1 MVEEDLG
8 LLFVGAVLVVVA
20 HAFIERTDA
29 GAGHD
34 LVMVAFGD
42 FLFGHEVAVGVVP
55 TRLRTV
61 LPFDQ
66 AHVPREFEHRAG
78 GQVDAAVGVD
88 SELRLEAG
96 AAGAPRAQLADGD
109 DDDLVLGL
117 GGDVLPVGQVDRR
130 LLRHV
135 RAGQRLDAQA
145 GCGGLR
151 GGGVVV
157 RLLCGG
163 CGLLCVGHRLGAQRL
178 DIDRGVA
185 EPAGQV
191 HVERMLDCFRAGF
204 RGAQVEQLHGD
215 LFGGVRVDAVA
226 FDDLDQRVVAAHQ
239 AGAAHPANLRVGE
252 GDTGR
257 PYLFGMGAVDDRVKR
272 ALDLAVRAVA
282 AEDAA
287 VRGAGQHHMQFVLH
301 VGVGA
306 DGG

>member
-1 MVEEDLG
+1 
-8 LLFVGAVLVVVA
+8 
-20 HAFIERTDA
+20 
-29 GAGHD
+29 
-34 LVMVAFGD
+34 
-42 FLFGHEVAVGVVP
+42 
-55 TRLRTV
+55 
-61 LPFDQ
+61 
-66 AHVPREFEHRAG
+66 
-78 GQVDAAVGVD
+78 
-88 SELRLEAG
+88 
-96 AAGAPRAQLADGD
+96 
-109 DDDLVLGL
+109 
-117 GGDVLPVGQVDRR
+117 
-130 LLRHV
+130 
-135 RAGQRLDAQA
+135 
-145 GCGGLR
+145 
-151 GGGVVV
+151 
-157 RLLCGG
+157 
-163 CGLLCVGHRLGAQRL
+163 
-178 DIDRGVA
+178 
-185 EPAGQV
+185 
-191 HVERMLDCFRAGF
+191 MLDCFRAGF